1 MVSRNPGGAALYL
14 QIAEELKQDL
24 SKLKYGERIP
34 SEAELMEHYH
44 VSRGTVRQAVN
55 GLVGS
60 GYLYKLQGKGT
71 YRGSGLP
78 NYEVFSRI
86 PSYSRSILI
95 TGRVPAIFDVYLTS
109 CEADEEVAGYL
120 SIPIGEP
127 VWCLSRYRGAQGDSP
142 SCYAEA
148 YIPKDVLPQL
158 QAEDLELSLISMIT
172 TRFGI
177 AISSTSNSLSAVI
190 AGEERGKRFGI
201 DPNMAILLTDY
212 VMRREDGRPIVYDR
226 SVNWDTE
233 FRYAMESYYS
243 LK

>member
-1 MVSRNPGGAALYL
+1 MVNRNPGGLALYL

-24 SKLKYGERIP
+24 SKLRYGEQIP

-55 GLVGS
+55 GLVSS

-78 NYEVFSRI
+78 NYAVYSRI
-86 PSYSRSILI
+86 PSYSRCILI
-95 TGRVPAIFDVYLTS
+95 AGRAPAISDVHLTS
-109 CEADEEVAGYL
+109 CVADESIAGFL
-120 SIPIGEP
+120 SVPVGED
-127 VWCLSRYRGAQGDSP
+127 VWCLSRYRGAQGSP
-142 SCYAEA
+142 PTCYAEA
-148 YIPKDVLPQL
+148 FIPKDILPQL
-158 QAEDLELSLISMIT
+158 RAEDLELSLISMIT

-177 AISSTSNSLSAVI
+177 AISSTSNSVSAVI
-190 AGEERGKRFGI
+190 AGPERGKRFGI
-201 DPNMAILLTDY
+201 DPSMAVLLTDF

-226 SVNWDTE
+226 SINWDTE
-233 FRYAMESYYS
+233 FRYTMESNYA